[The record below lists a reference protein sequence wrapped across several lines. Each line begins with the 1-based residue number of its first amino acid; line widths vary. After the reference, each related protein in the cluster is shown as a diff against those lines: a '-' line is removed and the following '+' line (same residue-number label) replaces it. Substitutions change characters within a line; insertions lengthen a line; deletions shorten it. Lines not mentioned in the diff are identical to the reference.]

1 MAVSIGIVA
10 NWVRVAIIGMV
21 GYYSG
26 KVTLGPLHVFHGVVV
41 AWIGYGT
48 LIFGAQFLTKA
59 EEKVNKTSPEL
70 VKSQQR
76 SDVWSL
82 PKDWNRSWTP
92 ALSLLLICVTYL
104 AVYDVNPVPM
114 KQNFS
119 GFPSTIADWEEYQD
133 DRQWPIL
140 RVEGADHELF
150 KRFRK
155 SDGGRL
161 QLYVAYLESQ
171 SQEKEVVNDKM
182 LKFHEGAQK
191 IAINAGPSKT
201 VLVNQTAVE
210 INSKQYGVVFW
221 YDLNGKVIANRG
233 QAKLWTIWDA
243 ATRGRTNGALIM
255 IYYDI
260 ENGSPVKSE
269 SSLEKSFARD
279 CLPILR
285 DYLP

>member
-1 MAVSIGIVA
+1 MAVNIGIVA
-10 NWVRVAIIGMV
+10 NWLRVVFIGMEA
-21 GYYSG
+21 YYSG
-26 KVTLGPLHVFHGVVV
+26 KVTLGPLHVFHGVFV

-48 LIFGAQFLTKA
+48 LIFGAQFLSKA
-59 EEKVNKTSPEL
+59 EERVSKTSPDMSHL
-70 VKSQQR
+70 APAA
-76 SDVWSL
+76 WSF
-82 PKDWNRSWTP
+82 PKDWNRSWTL
-92 ALSLLLICVTYL
+92 ALSLLLVCMTYL
-104 AVYDVNPVPM
+104 SLYDRGPVPL
-114 KQNFS
+114 KKNLS
-119 GFPSTIADWEEYQD
+119 SFPSTIKEWEEYQD

-171 SQEKEVVNDKM
+171 SKEKEVVNDKM

-191 IAINAGPSKT
+191 ITINAGPSKT

-269 SSLEKSFARD
+269 SSLEKSFARN